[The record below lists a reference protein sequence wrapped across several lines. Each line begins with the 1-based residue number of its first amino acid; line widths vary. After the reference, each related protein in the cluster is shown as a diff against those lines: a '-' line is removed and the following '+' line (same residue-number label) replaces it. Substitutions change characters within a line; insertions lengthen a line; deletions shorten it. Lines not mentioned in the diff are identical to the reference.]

1 MDGVLVLPAHRP
13 IYANALYDPF
23 VVDVKTENGSVCR
36 GYVCGTAG
44 KKELCIRLG
53 SLEKIQYVPFNRI
66 TKPHPCMETLSLSDD
81 DKNVEILLSL
91 NENQPESWQQARI
104 LKIKR
109 SPSYN
114 PSYSPSY
121 SEYAMAKVELCGPHA
136 TSKPTTLNIMSGS
149 SIVSQNLRRLG
160 LQGTPVTADT
170 FRQVQMPMFEPS
182 EQFPYP
188 EEVIRKAKRFPWFGS
203 EWLYMTGTMFLN
215 SDRHSITVLFEGYSH
230 LNIKELKTLLQTEK
244 HPGVFRIL
252 RALTWFSEEYLKKV
266 YLATRNVLN
275 GLVIAAESEVLK
287 VHGEPSFM
295 QMPLELHLLILSEL
309 DIYNQHY
316 FKRVGKVF
324 VDLLSSKFLRKCAII
339 PDHYPRYSKKHRSSS
354 TDYGLHEDGFM
365 LNYDLSHA
373 LADDLSIIYLTCRWG
388 YSMFDFLGVFHRKL
402 DWFVIAHDKEFFL
415 DKFIN
420 VPNERLIWN
429 CDVLTPLAFNQICHR
444 IVLKNC
450 LFDSSYSICYKVPNR
465 KLEPNY
471 DDAHWKLNCSRNPL
485 FIHIPCW
492 SYSFPQPTQES
503 FEYAICAMLE
513 KFCPKVTECQ
523 FDTLMSWLDTLTDEE
538 LRDGP
543 YSWAWLCVPF
553 WIWQLPF
560 PEDIHALRFQV
571 RNPETIPLQLG
582 KLVLQSMI
590 LMLPAS
596 YSSAD
601 SGTAA
606 SFPVNPDTT
615 LTSMPNSTAGADNA
629 VTSYGTFKRLHIRA
643 CRLKKLSKEWLLS
656 VFRK

>member
-316 FKRVGKVF
+316 FKR
-324 VDLLSSKFLRKCAII
+324 
-339 PDHYPRYSKKHRSSS
+339 
-354 TDYGLHEDGFM
+354 
-365 LNYDLSHA
+365 
-373 LADDLSIIYLTCRWG
+373 
-388 YSMFDFLGVFHRKL
+388 KL